1 MVWRVAK
8 LSFSKRAEF
17 KLVRYPGV
25 LQMADKE
32 QNENLIDDREAYRL
46 PTDAEWSMA
55 VGLMNESGPT
65 PEARAGKIKTK
76 FPSGKQ
82 WRAPND
88 AGNYT
93 GTSGK

>member
-32 QNENLIDDREAYRL
+32 KNENLIDDREAYRL
-46 PTDAEWSMA
+46 PTDAERCIA
-55 VGLMNESGPT
+55 VDLMNESGPT
-65 PEARAGKIKTK
+65 GQARQGEIKNES
-76 FPSGKQ
+76 P
-82 WRAPND
+82 
-88 AGNYT
+88 
-93 GTSGK
+93 